1 LNRNVRF
8 LLIALATAVA
18 FVLPVALFAIF
29 SLPTHGNSLDTKR
42 EQVVEMSANVAFLH
56 AAQRH
61 RAEVPK
67 TLSAM
72 ETELAKERV
81 TLPEQPSVA
90 ALRHNVDAL
99 AARCSCK
106 VLHFDQQKSF
116 TVAAVRVL
124 PVMIELEGDR
134 DALPSIVHDLENS
147 ATLTTVEAAQLKPV
161 DDRRADLWVRADR
174 YGVIER
180 FGRIIVR

>member
-1 LNRNVRF
+1 MNRNVRF
-8 LLIALATAVA
+8 LLIALATAAA
-18 FVLPVALFAIF
+18 FVLPIALFAIF

-42 EQVVEMSANVAFLH
+42 EQVVDMSANVAFLH

-61 RAEVPK
+61 RADVPK
-67 TLSAM
+67 ALGAM
-72 ETELAKERV
+72 EAELARERA
-81 TLPEQPSVA
+81 TLPEQPSAA
-90 ALRHNVDAL
+90 ALRQDVDAL
-99 AARCSCK
+99 AARCGCK
-106 VLHFDQQKSF
+106 VLRFDQQKSF

-124 PVMIELEGDR
+124 PVLIEIEGDR
-134 DALPSIVHDLENS
+134 DALPSIVHDLETS

-180 FGRIIVR
+180 FGRVIVR

>member
-29 SLPTHGNSLDTKR
+29 SLPTHSNSLDTKR
-42 EQVVEMSANVAFLH
+42 EQVVDMSANVAFLH

-61 RAEVPK
+61 RADMPR
-67 TLSAM
+67 TLSAI

-81 TLPEQPSVA
+81 TLPEQPSAA
-90 ALRHNVDAL
+90 ALRQDVDAL
-99 AARCSCK
+99 AARCGCK
-106 VLHFDQQKSF
+106 VLRFDQQKSF

-124 PVMIELEGDR
+124 PVLIEIEGDR
-134 DALPSIVHDLENS
+134 DTLPSIVRDLESS

-180 FGRIIVR
+180 FGRVIVR